1 MDGRQDLIPG
11 SSLDEQDAAIPR
23 GTEEPDEPDDKTGA
37 AEGSV
42 PLEVNPADAAEQAV
56 AVPFDDDEDRPGS

>member
-11 SSLDEQDAAIPR
+11 SGLDEQDAVFPR
-23 GTEEPDEPDDKTGA
+23 GADEPGEADEGTGV

-56 AVPFDDDEDRPGS
+56 SVPFDDDEDRPGS